1 MAKRRNRGRAIDG
14 VLVLDKPAGCTS
26 NEILQ
31 RVKRMYGAAKAGHT
45 GSLDPLATG
54 VLPLCFGEAT
64 KFSQFLLD
72 ADKAYV
78 VKAKWGERTNTSDA
92 DGEVVESCSTDGLT
106 REALLQTLEQFTGE
120 IEQVPSMYSALKHN
134 GQPLYKLARQGV
146 EVERQARK
154 VRINSLELLDFDTA
168 YFSLAVSCSKGT
180 YVRNLV
186 EDIAAAMGNLAHV
199 VELRRTQAG
208 PYTLDQAVTVET
220 LAETIEAG
228 GHKTL
233 DELLLPL
240 GTSADHWP
248 TLELSESTA
257 FYLRNGNPVQIP
269 GAPLEGWVKMVGP
282 NQEFIGVGEVLDD
295 GKVAPRRLISNSN

>member
-1 MAKRRNRGRAIDG
+1 VAKRRNRGRPVDG

-26 NEILQ
+26 NQILQ
-31 RVKRMYGAAKAGHT
+31 RVKRMFGAAKAGHT

-64 KFSQFLLD
+64 KFSQLLLD

-78 VKAKWGERTNTSDA
+78 VKARWGQRTDTADA
-92 DGEVVESCSTDGLT
+92 DGEVIDTCPTDGLT
-106 REALLQTLEQFTGE
+106 REALLETISRFTGE
-120 IEQVPSMYSALKHN
+120 IDQVPSMYSALKHN

-146 EVERQARK
+146 EVERPARR
-154 VRINSLELLDFDTA
+154 VRIHSLELLDFDNTW
-168 YFSLAVSCSKGT
+168 FSMAVSCSKGT

-186 EDIAAAMGNLAHV
+186 EDIAEAMGNLAHV

-208 PYTLDQAVTVET
+208 PYTLEQAVTVED
-220 LAETIEAG
+220 LAQAIDSG
-228 GHKTL
+228 GHNAL

-248 TLELSESTA
+248 ALELSESTA
-257 FYLRNGNPVQIP
+257 FYLRNGNPVQVP
-269 GAPLEGWVKMVGP
+269 GAPLEGWVKLTGP
-282 NQEFIGVGEVLDD
+282 NDEFIGVGEILDD
-295 GKVAPRRLISNSN
+295 GKVAPRRLISSSN